1 LHNKLSAYKDLWF
14 FDKGYHSAYTQVIF
28 CIILIFSHTVPLMT
42 LLGFTYFLV
51 KYYIDKYNIIYVFP
65 NEYIGQGVL
74 YKRIVNG
81 LYF

>member
-1 LHNKLSAYKDLWF
+1 
-14 FDKGYHSAYTQVIF
+14 
-28 CIILIFSHTVPLMT
+28 MT
-42 LLGFTYFLV
+42 LLGFIYFLV